1 MRDIRYKFQQI
12 IKEGWLENHE
22 AYWRIMAH
30 AVQNYELILLNKY
43 YTRSNVVGGQETV
56 TVGK

>member
-1 MRDIRYKFQQI
+1 
-12 IKEGWLENHE
+12 
-22 AYWRIMAH
+22 MAH

-43 YTRSNVVGGQETV
+43 CTRSNVVGGQETV